1 MVAMSSLQPLA
12 QAREPSSLLRVPGF
26 FLVSHDP
33 SILVPVEGVASDI
46 YSPKDDGIEPVPGD
60 DLLAPNAV
68 TASRLNRVV
77 VDASAN
83 VGYSKSAQDT
93 RLAPSAICYDAVLQ
107 DGPNGGFAMTLKLTM
122 EYASTFPAEGM
133 VVWLKKKQQVL
144 NDEDGAPELLLIE
157 TSFEDFVDG
166 KWVKINTNIRYAAEA
181 EAVVQAV
188 ITSDS
193 GQTAGRVK
201 TEGAMEDAKLGP
213 VGDKGRIVLTYYCN
227 ELYSYA
233 EMAMDS
239 TTAGNSTLVPLSF
252 QLPWAPPDSPA
263 AACSV
268 RVNVRGPDGAVAFDH
283 EKNIFAYRDLQQ
295 SLVCQTALPSSM
307 KQAQVVL
314 VSMPHEKDFNNEG
327 GLMVWEFARN
337 SLPPTPTMV
346 LVWLSVPDAS
356 EGWES
361 VGDPVATTPSPRAT
375 LLRPVAEDAALL
387 EAALPARQY
396 GSLIRCHVKAAAQPE
411 RGPKSVRIHTD
422 VTISDASGSTSMR
435 VSLPGGGPNTVR
447 GQFSAVE
454 EKRLF
459 MRLQAVPQLRA
470 ANLLMPQDIWRQVF
484 VIFDSAARAVFSITC
499 SVGDLDDQTV
509 QALLSALRADTPNA
523 EVRAA
528 SELLSGLG
536 KSDLLNEWR
545 RLLEN
550 LRGIAPGGSTSF
562 IVGADHA
569 RIACSNFALTDRAEG
584 NLQGSEVSRTAYVN
598 LDTDGGNNAGPCYEA
613 IERLVTETEVVHGHV
628 FGVGSWVDQD
638 CASKVAKI
646 LMGATSLYLTFPQE
660 NAASTLDR
668 EDLSRWIKVL
678 RMRPLALTV
687 SAGAVEWDSR
697 HGPRTENAADCL
709 FATGD
714 DSLQFDAP
722 DISDAT
728 CTKAKLSG
736 LQAGGVATLYL
747 MSRLPFQDLAAR
759 LTVNLCS
766 ASTNALS
773 VVGGVDGEDAFSP
786 AVVTVEGE
794 SLTGI
799 ALGHHW
805 LSLLAADSSS
815 AMASRKPAAIASNT
829 STLCTRLRDRI
840 EDDLSFAWELPTK
853 SGSTA
858 MVGRAKTDNRP
869 PVPEAQQPKEPELMK
884 KLEPRKKSVNYR
896 TTDKGLSKGGGA
908 VKGSSPKGAKGGK
921 PCGAPPPPGSL
932 SGGAKGKGG
941 KSCGAPPAG
950 KGPGK
955 SCGPPG
961 RGKGKRNVMAPL
973 HAEEGSG
980 LWGPADLLRSSRWM
994 AVGVATVSMTRAVIA
1009 LRLLAS
1015 SRSNSSS
1022 KPATS
1027 IGVGGQEVWDDYAC
1041 DSCKAFPI
1049 IGPRFKAGNLEGFD
1063 VCTTCRVAGR
1073 VGLSSN
1079 FGRIENMKHALRAAL
1094 QAILDWLPLVL
1105 CGTSQKEGGRLQA
1118 SLPLSSQLAL
1128 MDTLDLRQALLTLL
1142 PDVPAQR
1149 TA

>member
-484 VIFDSAARAVFSITC
+484 VIFDGSVRTEFSMDSSIA
-499 SVGDLDDQTV
+499 DLDDPTV
-509 QALLSALRADTPNA
+509 SALLTALNADTPGTEA
-523 EVRAA
+523 RAA
-528 SELLSGLG
+528 S
-536 KSDLLNEWR
+536 DLLAAQSKGDLVKEWR
-545 RLLEN
+545 TFLEK
-550 LRGIAPGGSTSF
+550 LRGVRPGGTTSF
-562 IVGADHA
+562 VAGAAGA
-569 RIACSNFALTDRAEG
+569 RDALSTFASADRVKAVW
-584 NLQGSEVSRTAYVN
+584 QGCEVARTAYVN
-598 LDTDGGNNAGPCYEA
+598 FDTDGGNNCGPCYEA
-613 IERLVTETEVVHGHV
+613 IQRLVTDTEVMHGHV

-646 LMGATSLYLTFPQE
+646 LKG
-660 NAASTLDR
+660 AASLCLNFPESNFADTLYR
-668 EDLSRWIKVL
+668 QDLSRWIKVL
-678 RMRPLALTV
+678 RMCPLAMTV

-697 HGPRTENAADCL
+697 LGSRSENAVECLLASGDCL
-709 FATGD
+709 RFGAPVVSEATY
-714 DSLQFDAP
+714 
-722 DISDAT
+722 
-728 CTKAKLSG
+728 TKAKLAG
-736 LQAGGVATLYL
+736 LQAGGEATLYL
-747 MSRLPFQDLAAR
+747 MSRLPLQDLASR
-759 LTVNLCS
+759 LAVEFFGDS
-766 ASTNALS
+766 GNAH
-773 VVGGVDGEDAFSP
+773 DICQA
-786 AVVTVEGE
+786 AVSVEGE
-794 SLTGI
+794 SLTGL

-805 LSLLAADSSS
+805 LSVLAAGNGEVS
-815 AMASRKPAAIASNT
+815 APGAASVATNA
-829 STLCTRLRDRI
+829 STLCDRLRYRI

-858 MVGRAKTDNRP
+858 ALGRAKTKHRP
-869 PVPEAQQPKEPELMK
+869 PVPEFRQPNEPAFPAELVPPQTPIRCVFQSANAAFSPFGGARGAAPAACAAPEACAAQAAPAASAECLARSPIMK
-884 KLEPRKKSVNYR
+884 KRMRAP
-896 TTDKGLSKGGGA
+896 KGGSIRPSN
-908 VKGSSPKGAKGGK
+908 VNEKK
-921 PCGAPPPPGSL
+921 PL
-932 SGGAKGKGG
+932 
-941 KSCGAPPAG
+941 
-950 KGPGK
+950 GPNH
-955 SCGPPG
+955 PT
-961 RGKGKRNVMAPL
+961 
-973 HAEEGSG
+973 
-980 LWGPADLLRSSRWM
+980 DLLQSSQFM
-994 AVGVATVSMTRAVIA
+994 GVGVADVSMKRVVEAFRHLANLRANSNEPK
-1009 LRLLAS
+1009 LANEVEDPLVAS
-1015 SRSNSSS
+1015 VLGVTPVGAGSNS
-1022 KPATS
+1022 
-1027 IGVGGQEVWDDYAC
+1027 GQEVWNGFVC
-1041 DSCKAFPI
+1041 DSCHANPI
-1049 IGPRFKAGNLEGFD
+1049 VGPRFKAGNQTDFD
-1063 VCTTCRVAGR
+1063 LCATCRVAGR
-1073 VGLSSN
+1073 LVGGAN
-1079 FGRIENMKHALRAAL
+1079 FGRFDDRKSALRAAL
-1094 QAILDWLPLVL
+1094 QVLVDWWPLVL
-1105 CGTSQKEGGRLQA
+1105 RGLQQHLKEEPA
-1118 SLPLSSQLAL
+1118 TPLPSPSQLAL
-1128 MDTLDLRQALLTLL
+1128 MENEALGRLLLTLL
-1142 PDVPAQR
+1142 PEDFADER
-1149 TA
+1149 

>member
-93 RLAPSAICYDAVLQ
+93 QLAPSGMCYDAVLQ
-107 DGPNGGFAMTLKLTM
+107 NGPNGGFAMTLKLTM

-396 GSLIRCHVKAAAQPE
+396 GSLLRCHLKAAAQPE

-484 VIFDSAARAVFSITC
+484 VIFDGSVRTEFSMDSSIA
-499 SVGDLDDQTV
+499 DLDDPTV
-509 QALLSALRADTPNA
+509 SALLTALNADTPGTEA
-523 EVRAA
+523 RAA
-528 SELLSGLG
+528 SDLLHSQSKGDLVKEWRSFLEKLRGVRPGGTTSFVAGAAGAMAALSGFA
-536 KSDLLNEWR
+536 S
-545 RLLEN
+545 
-550 LRGIAPGGSTSF
+550 
-562 IVGADHA
+562 ADRVKA
-569 RIACSNFALTDRAEG
+569 VW
-584 NLQGSEVSRTAYVN
+584 QGCEVARTAYVN
-598 LDTDGGNNAGPCYEA
+598 FDTDGGNNCGPCYEA
-613 IERLVTETEVVHGHV
+613 IQRLVTDTEVMHGHV

-646 LMGATSLYLTFPQE
+646 LKG
-660 NAASTLDR
+660 AASLCLSFPENSFADALYR
-668 EDLSRWIKVL
+668 QDLSRWVKVL
-678 RMRPLALTV
+678 RICPLAMTV

-697 HGPRTENAADCL
+697 LGSRSENAVECL
-709 FATGD
+709 LASGD
-714 DSLQFDAP
+714 GLRFGAP
-722 DISDAT
+722 DVSEAAY
-728 CTKAKLSG
+728 TKAKLAG
-736 LQAGGVATLYL
+736 LQAGGEAMLYL
-747 MSRLPFQDLAAR
+747 MSRLPLRDLAAR
-759 LTVNLCS
+759 LAVEFFGDS
-766 ASTNALS
+766 AN
-773 VVGGVDGEDAFSP
+773 GPDARGDASCQ
-786 AVVTVEGE
+786 AIVAVEGE
-794 SLTGI
+794 TLTGL

-805 LSLLAADSSS
+805 LSVIAAGNGDAS
-815 AMASRKPAAIASNT
+815 APTAASVATNA
-829 STLCTRLRDRI
+829 STLCARLRYRI

-858 MVGRAKTDNRP
+858 ALGRAKTEHRP
-869 PVPEAQQPKEPELMK
+869 PVPEVQQPKEPAFPAKLAPPLAPPRLMSYSR
-884 KLEPRKKSVNYR
+884 LGQRREFFSKKSAAPAAQAEAARAPEAQARRSYISR
-896 TTDKGLSKGGGA
+896 ESGAKLSAPSGKGGGR
-908 VKGSSPKGAKGGK
+908 GSASSVNEKK
-921 PCGAPPPPGSL
+921 PL
-932 SGGAKGKGG
+932 
-941 KSCGAPPAG
+941 
-950 KGPGK
+950 GPNH
-955 SCGPPG
+955 PT
-961 RGKGKRNVMAPL
+961 
-973 HAEEGSG
+973 
-980 LWGPADLLRSSRWM
+980 DLLQSSQFM
-994 AVGVATVSMTRAVIA
+994 GVGVADVSMKRVVKA
-1009 LRLLAS
+1009 LRHLANLQAN
-1015 SRSNSSS
+1015 SNEPKLANEVEDPLVASVL
-1022 KPATS
+1022 
-1027 IGVGGQEVWDDYAC
+1027 GVPPVAAGSNPGQEIWNGFVC
-1041 DSCKAFPI
+1041 DSCNANPMV
-1049 IGPRFKAGNLEGFD
+1049 GPRFKAGNQTDFD
-1063 VCTTCRVAGR
+1063 LCVTCRVAGR
-1073 VGLSSN
+1073 LVGGAN
-1079 FGRIENMKHALRAAL
+1079 FGRFDDRKSALRAAL
-1094 QAILDWLPLVL
+1094 QVLVDWWPLVL
-1105 CGTSQKEGGRLQA
+1105 RGLQQHLKEEPA
-1118 SLPLSSQLAL
+1118 TPLPSPSQLAL
-1128 MDTLDLRQALLTLL
+1128 MENEALGRLLLTLL
-1142 PDVPAQR
+1142 PEDFADER
-1149 TA
+1149 